1 MTSFR
6 ATSVAIQTP
15 FVAVA
20 LLVGLAASAL
30 ADEPPPK
37 PLKIKADLGYVS
49 TAGNTQVQTLTG
61 TEKVEYKTGFWLFTQ
76 NAAAVW
82 GTEKG
87 AETAGR
93 YLAGLRADRK
103 FSKRVSLYGVA
114 SWDRNVYAAIA
125 REFVEDAGLA
135 YHALIPNPH
144 QLDLELGA
152 GATQRH
158 TTLDQQQNFGNGRA
172 ALDYRYYFKEKGYL
186 EAEGVY
192 LSNFQTPDDY
202 QWTAKA
208 ALVAPLSNGLAMKI
222 GYNYAYRNEPPADVK
237 KWDSTFAAGV
247 QVTY

>member
-1 MTSFR
+1 MSSFR
-6 ATSVAIQTP
+6 GTAIVIKTILAA
-15 FVAVA
+15 VAV
-20 LLVGLAASAL
+20 LSSLAAAAL

-37 PLKIKADLGYVS
+37 PVKVKADLGYVS
-49 TAGNTQVQTLTG
+49 TAGNTEVQTLTG
-61 TEKVEYKTGFWLFTQ
+61 TEKVEYKTGRWLFTQ

-93 YLAGLRADRK
+93 YLAGLRGERNL
-103 FSKRVSLYGVA
+103 SKRFSFYGVA
-114 SWDRNVYAAIA
+114 SWDRNVYAAIS
-125 REFVEDAGLA
+125 REFIEDAGIT

-144 QLDLELGA
+144 QLDLEVGA

-158 TTLDQQQNFGNGRA
+158 TTLDEQENFGNGRL
-172 ALDYRYYFKEKGYL
+172 ALDYRYYFQEKAYF
-186 EAEGVY
+186 EADGVY
-192 LSNFQTPDDY
+192 LSNFGTPDDY
-202 QWTAKA
+202 QWVAKA
-208 ALVAPLSNGLAMKI
+208 ALVAPLSNVLAMKL